1 MWKKAIKLSLIALL
15 VAPCALQAK
24 VIEDVAGNKIE
35 IADNVQR
42 IADLWN
48 ANNQIVLLLGGMDKV
63 VATTNY
69 IHDHPWFAEVYPKIK
84 TVTAL
89 GNGRDLQ
96 TEELLGTQPDVVILP
111 SQNMVD
117 EVNRAGLKGVLAI
130 FKDFDGLKK
139 TVRLTADIIGGD
151 AKNIAEEYIK
161 ELEGNI
167 AFIKERT
174 KHLTESEKPVVMHIT
189 GNENLTV
196 VDGGKSIIG
205 AWTRQAGGR
214 SAFPELD
221 SAVEVGLEEVIK
233 VNPDV
238 ITVGGPNAARAVT
251 EIKQSPR
258 WQSISAVK
266 NNRIFVNPMGTF
278 LWDRYSAEEPL
289 QVLWAARV
297 FHPDLFKDL
306 DMVEKTQAFYKKY
319 YNYDLSKENAQQ
331 ILQGLPPLK

>member
-24 VIEDVAGNKIE
+24 MIEDVAGNKIE

-42 IADLWN
+42 ITDLWN

-111 SQNMVD
+111 TQNMVD

-161 ELEGNI
+161 
-167 AFIKERT
+167 
-174 KHLTESEKPVVMHIT
+174 
-189 GNENLTV
+189 
-196 VDGGKSIIG
+196 
-205 AWTRQAGGR
+205 
-214 SAFPELD
+214 
-221 SAVEVGLEEVIK
+221 
-233 VNPDV
+233 
-238 ITVGGPNAARAVT
+238 
-251 EIKQSPR
+251 
-258 WQSISAVK
+258 
-266 NNRIFVNPMGTF
+266 
-278 LWDRYSAEEPL
+278 
-289 QVLWAARV
+289 
-297 FHPDLFKDL
+297 
-306 DMVEKTQAFYKKY
+306 
-319 YNYDLSKENAQQ
+319 
-331 ILQGLPPLK
+331 

>member
-139 TVRLTADIIGGD
+139 TVRLTADIIGGN

-161 ELEGNI
+161 EL
-167 AFIKERT
+167 
-174 KHLTESEKPVVMHIT
+174 
-189 GNENLTV
+189 
-196 VDGGKSIIG
+196 
-205 AWTRQAGGR
+205 
-214 SAFPELD
+214 
-221 SAVEVGLEEVIK
+221 
-233 VNPDV
+233 
-238 ITVGGPNAARAVT
+238 
-251 EIKQSPR
+251 
-258 WQSISAVK
+258 
-266 NNRIFVNPMGTF
+266 
-278 LWDRYSAEEPL
+278 
-289 QVLWAARV
+289 
-297 FHPDLFKDL
+297 
-306 DMVEKTQAFYKKY
+306 
-319 YNYDLSKENAQQ
+319 
-331 ILQGLPPLK
+331 